1 MSSKIIRDKNKC
13 FFHTSAKKTSFLFSS
28 SFYTNKPV
36 ILRGAVNISV
46 RRFFKAQKQSI
57 LNIRRSNR
65 GLIVTLLDGFLKK
78 VEFRRVFFFFFEG
91 RGGVGCGHSAPGSE
105 VKVSPSPVQDT
116 AAALGMW
123 LEDRRARDTS
133 TVARFWGPRLAGDAL
148 PGLKPWQGSPPA
160 LLTIIPPPP
169 PFFSMARPHTW
180 FTRLLICS
188 CWGTRIKKKELFIPL
203 TLLWLPL
210 VAAGGATGSSSSPR
224 RIDTSS

>member
-1 MSSKIIRDKNKC
+1 M
-13 FFHTSAKKTSFLFSS
+13 
-28 SFYTNKPV
+28 
-36 ILRGAVNISV
+36 
-46 RRFFKAQKQSI
+46 
-57 LNIRRSNR
+57 
-65 GLIVTLLDGFLKK
+65 
-78 VEFRRVFFFFFEG
+78 
-91 RGGVGCGHSAPGSE
+91 
-105 VKVSPSPVQDT
+105 SPSPVQDT

-188 CWGTRIKKKELFIPL
+188 CWGTRIKKKRAVHS
-203 TLLWLPL
+203 TD
-210 VAAGGATGSSSSPR
+210 AALAPPGGR
-224 RIDTSS
+224 RGGGDWQQQLTSSYRYIILRPLQDLCFSTYRSAHSRQKTTLSVS